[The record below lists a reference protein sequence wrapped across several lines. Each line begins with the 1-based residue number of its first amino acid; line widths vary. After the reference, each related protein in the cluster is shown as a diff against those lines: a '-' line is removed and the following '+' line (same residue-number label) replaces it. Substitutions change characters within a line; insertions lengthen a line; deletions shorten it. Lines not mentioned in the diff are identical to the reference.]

1 MARKYRYDTS
11 AAALLTPAK
20 GAVFF
25 ENWDRDVDTANHDLL
40 CAEMSRLAYAE
51 NSVVEAALQSIGFS
65 SIAFAGDNNRGT
77 QGFAA
82 KNAAQ
87 RVTVLAFRGTESN
100 RFEDVVSDVDTLQRD
115 YRRGGRLCRVH
126 GGFLKAYEQQ
136 PVQDLI
142 AAVRRQGVGG
152 LLVTGHSLGAALAT
166 LAAVD
171 TMPARLVTFGSP
183 RVGDE
188 VFRALFAGLE
198 VRRFVDC
205 CDVVSRVPPERFDAA
220 HLARLLEELGAP
232 GSSLI
237 GRALG
242 WLKLNAEFA
251 HVSTA
256 RYIDRHGLVTEA
268 PGDAQQAADQEIAR
282 KEHPHSPRNARD
294 ELVALWSSLLTS
306 SAGLPSVPDLRQVT
320 RKLLGGLFNLVR
332 GDPVPLR
339 DLADHA
345 PINYLSGITGR
356 A

>member
-1 MARKYRYDTS
+1 MARKYSYDTS

-51 NSVVEAALQSIGFS
+51 NSVVNTALQSIGFS
-65 SIAFAGDNNRGT
+65 SIAFADANNLGT

-82 KNAAQ
+82 KNAA
-87 RVTVLAFRGTESN
+87 RGLTVLAFRGTESN
-100 RFEDVVSDVDTLQRD
+100 RFEDVVSDVDTLQRH
-115 YRRGGRLCRVH
+115 YRRGGRLCQVH
-126 GGFLKAYEQQ
+126 GGFLKAYELQA
-136 PVQDLI
+136 VQDLT
-142 AAVRRQGVGG
+142 AAVRRQRVGR

-171 TMPARLVTFGSP
+171 TTPARLVTFGSP
-183 RVGDE
+183 RVGDDA
-188 VFRALFAGLE
+188 FRALFSGLE
-198 VRRFVDC
+198 VRRFVGC

-237 GRALG
+237 GGALG

-256 RYIDRHGLVTEA
+256 RYINRNGLVMEA
-268 PGDAQQAADQEIAR
+268 PGDAEQAADQEIAR
-282 KEHPHSPRNARD
+282 KEYPHSPRNLRD
-294 ELVALWSSLLTS
+294 DLVALWSSLFTS
-306 SAGLPSVPDLRQVT
+306 PAGFPSVPDLQQVS
-320 RKLLGGLFNLVR
+320 RKLLHGLFNLVR

-339 DLADHA
+339 DLTDHA
-345 PINYLSGITGR
+345 PINYLSGIAGR
-356 A
+356 G